1 MQVIRR
7 RSPTSLEKYVYMRDV
22 QESKL
27 IFLDLLDYS
36 SVQEIFWNYRMWRTY
51 PRSGEISYKYLFW
64 IDFDIVFFLNWKS

>member
-36 SVQEIFWNYRMWRTY
+36 SVQEIFWNYRMWRIY
-51 PRSGEISYKYLFW
+51 PRSEEISYKYLFW
-64 IDFDIVFFLNWKS
+64 IDFDIIFFF